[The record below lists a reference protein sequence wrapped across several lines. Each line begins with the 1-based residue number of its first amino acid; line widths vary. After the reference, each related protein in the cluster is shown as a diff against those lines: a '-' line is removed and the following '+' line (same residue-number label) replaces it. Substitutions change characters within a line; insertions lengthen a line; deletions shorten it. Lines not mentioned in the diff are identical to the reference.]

1 MKWIN
6 KRILDQTGFSIKISP
21 VIWKTFKSY
30 TYVNNAI
37 LRNREGDQITLTWQW
52 IRPPDPGKRTLF
64 TIRNRNVICFNQNHH
79 SSFGKKNPVKNFSHK
94 EQFIRANI
102 YLWKVIIKTFISAQ
116 LSKWYSFRF
125 SVIGKETGLPISA
138 ISIALYFSPDKL
150 LQRFL
155 MICFM
160 SLSNIAAFYND

>member
-79 SSFGKKNPVKNFSHK
+79 SSFGKKKSGQEFLAQRTIHPSKYLFMKSHNK
-94 EQFIRANI
+94 DI
-102 YLWKVIIKTFISAQ
+102 YISA
-116 LSKWYSFRF
+116 
-125 SVIGKETGLPISA
+125 VIK
-138 ISIALYFSPDKL
+138 
-150 LQRFL
+150 
-155 MICFM
+155 MIFIQVFCHW
-160 SLSNIAAFYND
+160 